1 MEVMGVEKLDQLRQE
16 INEIDES
23 LVKLF
28 KKRMEIVSQV
38 AEYKMKNSMKIL
50 DKSREE
56 QIISKHLYSVEDKV
70 LRNNLKEFLEDLMSI
85 SRKTQKDIISK
96 ASNLDK
102 TEKKNSSYKVGFQGV
117 EASFS
122 HQALI
127 EYFGPERATSCFSS
141 FKDVFDA
148 LDRGDIEYGILPVEN
163 SSTGV
168 ITEVCDL
175 LRKYGFYIVGEKCIK
190 VDHNLLGI
198 KGTKLSDITE
208 VYSHEQGFLQSKEF
222 FNKHEEWR
230 LIPYFNTAK
239 SALYISRENLK
250 SKACVASKKA
260 AEIYGLDILK
270 ENINH
275 NKNNYTKFIIIG
287 KNMEVNDECDKIT
300 IVTTLA
306 HKVGALYNILK
317 HFSENNCNMMKIE
330 SRPIVDKSWEYFFYI
345 DFQGNIL
352 NENIKSV
359 LKGIE
364 EESIYF
370 KFLGNY
376 KGEVI

>member
-1 MEVMGVEKLDQLRQE
+1 MSVEKLDCLREE

-28 KKRMEIVSQV
+28 KKRMEIVSEV
-38 AEYKMKNSMKIL
+38 AEYKRKNSMKVL
-50 DKSREE
+50 DRTREE
-56 QIISKHLYSVEDKV
+56 QIINKHLDNVEDRALNV
-70 LRNNLKEFLEDLMSI
+70 YLKEFLEDLMGI
-85 SRKTQKDIISK
+85 SRKAQKEILGKTFQMDK
-96 ASNLDK
+96 A
-102 TEKKNSSYKVGFQGV
+102 EKKNSSYKVGFQGV

-127 EYFGPERATSCFSS
+127 EYFGQERPTSCFPN

-168 ITEVCDL
+168 ITEVYDL

-198 KGTKLSDITE
+198 KGTKLSDINE
-208 VYSHEQGFLQSKEF
+208 VYSHEQGFLQSKDF
-222 FNKHEEWR
+222 FDNNKEWR

-250 SKACVASKKA
+250 NKACVASKKA

-270 ENINH
+270 ENINY

-287 KNMEVNDECDKIT
+287 KDVELNKQCDKIT
-300 IVTTLA
+300 VITTLP
-306 HKVGALYNILK
+306 HKVGALYNVMK
-317 HFSENNCNMMKIE
+317 HFSENNSNMLKIE
-330 SRPIVDKSWEYFFYI
+330 SRPIVGKSWEYFFYI

-352 NENIKSV
+352 DENTKNV

-364 EESIYF
+364 EESLYF

-376 KGEVI
+376 KGEVN

>member
-1 MEVMGVEKLDQLRQE
+1 MEVMSVEKLDHLRDE
-16 INEIDES
+16 INEIDEA

-28 KKRMEIVSQV
+28 KKRMGIVSEV
-38 AEYKMKNSMKIL
+38 AEYKIENSMKVL
-50 DKSREE
+50 DKTREE
-56 QIISKHLYSVEDKV
+56 QIINKHLEGVEDKV
-70 LRNNLKEFLEDLMSI
+70 LKSNLKEFLEDLMSI

-96 ASNLDK
+96 VSNVEK
-102 TEKKNSSYKVGFQGV
+102 SEKKNSSCKVGFQGV

-127 EYFGPERATSCFSS
+127 EYFGPERATSCFPS

-148 LDRGDIEYGILPVEN
+148 LDRGDIEYGILPIEN

-168 ITEVCDL
+168 ITEVYDL
-175 LRKYGFYIVGEKCIK
+175 LRKYGFYIVGEKCLK

-198 KGTKLSDITE
+198 KGTKLSDINE
-208 VYSHEQGFLQSKEF
+208 VYSHEQGFLQSKDF
-222 FNKHEEWR
+222 FDEHKEWR
-230 LIPYFNTAK
+230 LIPYLNTAK

-270 ENINH
+270 ENINY
-275 NKNNYTKFIIIG
+275 NKNNYTKFVIIG
-287 KNMEVNDECDKIT
+287 KELELNEECDKIT
-300 IVTTLA
+300 IVTTLP

-330 SRPIVDKSWEYFFYI
+330 SRPIVDKSWEYFFHI

-352 NENIKSV
+352 DENIKSV

-364 EESIYF
+364 EESLYF

-376 KGEVI
+376 KGEVN